1 MELDLEEAVNGV
13 EREIRVPTLVGCH
26 HCNSSGSADG
36 KTGTCKTC
44 AGHGRVR
51 MQNGIFS
58 IQQTCPTCGGAGRA
72 VTNPCTHCHGAG
84 RLEEEKLVRV
94 KVPAGVDQGDRI
106 RLSGE
111 GEAGPAGSSAGDLY
125 VEMAVREHPIF
136 KREGDDLY
144 CEIPIRVTTASLG
157 GEMKIPTLDGSAV
170 LKIPD
175 GTQTGKIFRLRGKG
189 VQSVRSHSKGDLL
202 CRVVVE
208 TPVKL
213 TAEQRELLEQLETS
227 FTGESSEHSPRS
239 SSWLDSVKDF
249 FGRIG
254 A

>member
-1 MELDLEEAVNGV
+1 
-13 EREIRVPTLVGCH
+13 
-26 HCNSSGSADG
+26 
-36 KTGTCKTC
+36 
-44 AGHGRVR
+44 
-51 MQNGIFS
+51 
-58 IQQTCPTCGGAGRA
+58 
-72 VTNPCTHCHGAG
+72 
-84 RLEEEKLVRV
+84 
-94 KVPAGVDQGDRI
+94 
-106 RLSGE
+106 
-111 GEAGPAGSSAGDLY
+111 
-125 VEMAVREHPIF
+125 
-136 KREGDDLY
+136 
-144 CEIPIRVTTASLG
+144 
-157 GEMKIPTLDGSAV
+157 V